1 MEIMLNNEKFASI
14 SHQVENIHI
23 DKITLK
29 K

>member
-1 MEIMLNNEKFASI
+1 MEIMLNNEKFTSI